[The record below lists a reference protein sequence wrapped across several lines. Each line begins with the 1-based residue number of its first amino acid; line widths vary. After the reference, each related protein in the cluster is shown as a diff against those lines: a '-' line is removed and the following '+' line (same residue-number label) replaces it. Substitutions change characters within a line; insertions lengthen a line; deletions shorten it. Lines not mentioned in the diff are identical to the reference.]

1 MGNDHASPDAE
12 HGVII
17 IPGDATRRCHP
28 MNDTIL
34 VVDDEP
40 SARTAARDA
49 LQSVGY
55 VVLDSDDPQQALQI
69 VRQQPVDL
77 LLVDVVMPLMRG
89 TELADRVQAIS
100 ASTKILLMSGYPTS
114 DIVPSGRPFIAKPF
128 SVDSLAEKIRDVL
141 ADRTSKRR

>member
-1 MGNDHASPDAE
+1 
-12 HGVII
+12 
-17 IPGDATRRCHP
+17 
-28 MNDTIL
+28 MNETIL

-40 SARTAARDA
+40 SARMAARDA
-49 LQSVGY
+49 LQSLGY
-55 VVLDSDDPQQALQI
+55 VVLDTDDPQQALQI
-69 VRQQPVDL
+69 LRQQPVDL